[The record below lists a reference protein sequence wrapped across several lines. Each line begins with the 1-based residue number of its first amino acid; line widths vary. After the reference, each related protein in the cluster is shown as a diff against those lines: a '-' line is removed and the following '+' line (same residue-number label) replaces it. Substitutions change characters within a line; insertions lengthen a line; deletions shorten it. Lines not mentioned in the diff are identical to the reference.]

1 MRTVAVFLN
10 SQEIKLPI
18 SVEDHGTVIAAAE
31 PSKLSSVWMGEVN
44 TCDDSDD
51 SIVGL
56 RGERLLQN
64 SRRKA
69 PNYDVTSHKAGE
81 YGH

>member
-1 MRTVAVFLN
+1 MRAVAVFLS

-56 RGERLLQN
+56 RVNCRTNNSYKTHGEKHQ
-64 SRRKA
+64 
-69 PNYDVTSHKAGE
+69 TMM
-81 YGH
+81 